1 MLMLMRRVY
10 VRACMRL
17 RACSFGLARGAVEWR
32 RETSGANFNC
42 CLPLPA
48 PVLLSSTTAGAV
60 AGPALTL
67 TRREQWV

>member
-1 MLMLMRRVY
+1 
-10 VRACMRL
+10 MRL

-48 PVLLSSTTAGAV
+48 PVLLLLLLLLLLL
-60 AGPALTL
+60 ALAL
-67 TRREQWV
+67 